1 MRSTTLVSERRP
13 FASNDIASLVIL
25 VATVGYLG
33 LLTFNSVTRGGRFT
47 PDSMN
52 YVNVA
57 RNIAAGKGIT
67 QPTLGFNQYQFS
79 PNDRIPT
86 PLTAQGP
93 LYPLLIALGCKLGIS
108 PPKGALLISAV
119 GGAIVFLLA
128 YLLAEKLY
136 NKNAGLIAVGL
147 LLFYYPL
154 RVVAEIAL
162 TDSVGIALVLLSL
175 WLFTKN
181 QTTQSQLYPFFSG
194 LISGLVFTTRYA
206 LLPIVFVGLLF
217 WLIRRRKW
225 RPKLL
230 SGCLYFIGFCVPAGA
245 VLGRNFLVS
254 GSVLPSFSP
263 STLNLKQNFI
273 ASFHALF
280 GDYLSASFPRF
291 QFELFTL
298 LVVAIWVALAL
309 RRDVQSSITQV
320 FFANN
325 RYVLT
330 LWCFVYLS
338 FLIVER
344 SRTHFDPID
353 ARFIAPAGVVMILLC
368 AGLVARAT
376 KGHSGW
382 VKPFVI
388 VSLILI
394 VCREIWIS
402 KQSPVWDIQHAIRN
416 SDRLTWIAKNTSE
429 HDLIIGN
436 NTMDLPFFLNR
447 EFTVS
452 FSPYPYTDYAN
463 YEKLMAYCRNH
474 CGDYPNMYLVISTR
488 SEPESTWKKDY
499 GDFVTDLV
507 FGHTESYPNLT
518 LLEQLRD
525 AVIFKIRCR

>member
-1 MRSTTLVSERRP
+1 MQSTTLVSERGP

-108 PPKGALLISAV
+108 ALKSALLISAA
-119 GGAIVFLLA
+119 GGAIVFLLG

-136 NKNAGLIAVGL
+136 DKNAALIAVGL

-181 QTTQSQLYPFFSG
+181 QATQSPLYSFFSG

-206 LLPIVFVGLLF
+206 LLPIVFVGLLV

-225 RPKLL
+225 RRKLL
-230 SGCLYFIGFCVPAGA
+230 SGCLYLIGFCVPAGA
-245 VLGRNFLVS
+245 VLGRNFFVS

-273 ASFHALF
+273 AAFMLF
-280 GDYLSASFPRF
+280 SGITLAHPF
-291 QFELFTL
+291 QGFSLNSSRSWCWPFGWLWPCGATFNP
-298 LVVAIWVALAL
+298 AL
-309 RRDVQSSITQV
+309 RRCSSRI
-320 FFANN
+320 
-325 RYVLT
+325 
-330 LWCFVYLS
+330 
-338 FLIVER
+338 
-344 SRTHFDPID
+344 ID
-353 ARFIAPAGVVMILLC
+353 
-368 AGLVARAT
+368 
-376 KGHSGW
+376 
-382 VKPFVI
+382 
-388 VSLILI
+388 
-394 VCREIWIS
+394 
-402 KQSPVWDIQHAIRN
+402 
-416 SDRLTWIAKNTSE
+416 TS
-429 HDLIIGN
+429 
-436 NTMDLPFFLNR
+436 
-447 EFTVS
+447 
-452 FSPYPYTDYAN
+452 
-463 YEKLMAYCRNH
+463 
-474 CGDYPNMYLVISTR
+474 
-488 SEPESTWKKDY
+488 
-499 GDFVTDLV
+499 
-507 FGHTESYPNLT
+507 
-518 LLEQLRD
+518 
-525 AVIFKIRCR
+525 